1 MSRRPALSG
10 ALSPVRR
17 GLMPRRAS
25 PVRVVGV
32 RLRRA
37 IHRSRLAQ
45 IGLLVMFW
53 LAGDLVVALTGLPLP
68 GSIVGL
74 ALAFALLAS
83 GRLSLF
89 SVRRGADWFLA
100 RMLLFFVPAVLA
112 VIDHHELFGL
122 VGLKIV
128 AVIAIG
134 TAAVM
139 ATTALT
145 VDLCCRG
152 VVRKE
157 ETGHDAVVS
166 GH

>member
-1 MSRRPALSG
+1 MRL
-10 ALSPVRR
+10 L
-17 GLMPRRAS
+17 
-25 PVRVVGV
+25 GV

-45 IGLLVMFW
+45 IGLIVVLW
-53 LAGDLVVALTGLPLP
+53 LAGDVVVALSGLPLP

-83 GRLSLF
+83 GRLRLVSL
-89 SVRRGADWFLA
+89 RRGADWFLA

-128 AVIAIG
+128 AVIALG

-139 ATTALT
+139 AATALT
-145 VDLCCRG
+145 VDLCCRSAA
-152 VVRKE
+152 REKE
-157 ETGHDAVVS
+157 SGHDAVIS
-166 GH
+166 GR